1 MSVQII
7 STDVHLMQHVP
18 IMMAVTHVSVLLDLV
33 VMVSHVLVGDSVQF

>member
-7 STDVHLMQHVP
+7 STHVHLMQHVP

>member
-33 VMVSHVLVGDSVQF
+33 VMVSLVVVGDTVQF